1 MLYSWPKLSFR
12 KLSGDARGIS
22 RLFKAVCASI
32 SHMLIVSWHSS
43 DIKELI
49 VCRRYETSTLHHVLQ
64 GFSTSECDWLIPP
77 GEGAR
82 KQYRVSVTDSLKR
95 RELLEE
101 FLFWF
106 FDSFLLPL
114 LRVRLLFDSD
124 GYLLLTQLFP
134 DNVLRHRVIRLSEA
148 HSLLSA
154 RWLGNPLCT
163 TDRPIKREN
172 FPRDREGLSLTLI
185 SLPHFLYF
193 CSMKQKRCC
202 VNDNSDFPS
211 FACCLRKPVFAPL
224 WIYDEEQT
232 QRSVFPSKL
241 VGF

>member
-1 MLYSWPKLSFR
+1 MREEFQ
-12 KLSGDARGIS
+12 GCS
-22 RLFKAVCASI
+22 RLYGYLSLTF
-32 SHMLIVSWHSS
+32 IVGWHSS

-82 KQYRVSVTDSLKR
+82 KQHRVSVTDSLKR

-106 FDSFLLPL
+106 YDSFLLPL
-114 LRVRLLFDSD
+114 LRVSILFDSD
-124 GYLLLTQLFP
+124 GDLLLTQLFP
-134 DNVLRHRVIRLSEA
+134 DNVLCYRVIRISEA

-154 RWLGNPLCT
+154 RWLGDSLCT
-163 TDRPIKREN
+163 PDRPIKREN
-172 FPRDREGLSLTLI
+172 FPRDREGMSWTLI
-185 SLPHFLYF
+185 GPPQFLYF
-193 CSMKQKRCC
+193 CSMKQKRSC

-211 FACCLRKPVFAPL
+211 FVCCQRKPVFAPL

-232 QRSVFPSKL
+232 QRSVVPVKLSK
-241 VGF
+241 F